1 MKLIQ
6 LILFS
11 LLIFSCKTDKILS
24 DLQLAKQQEK
34 SKSNI
39 QLNAVLGDKIPL
51 NDSYTISTIEIKG
64 NKMLVDVSFSGG
76 CMFHEFK
83 AIGLP
88 INNQALQPIRQIQ
101 LSHNSNRDN
110 CEKLISLTLEIDLKP
125 IALNQQVGSKT
136 IFILD
141 GWKDQITYIVE

>member
-1 MKLIQ
+1 MKIIQ
-6 LILFS
+6 LILLS
-11 LLIFSCKTDKILS
+11 VLVFSCKTDKILT
-24 DLQLAKQQEK
+24 DLQLAKEQEK

-39 QLNAVLGDKIPL
+39 QISAVLGDKIPL
-51 NDSYTISTIEIKG
+51 NDSYTISAIQIKG

-76 CMFHEFK
+76 CMAHEFK

-88 INNQALQPIRQIQ
+88 SNNQALQPIRQIQ

-110 CEKLISLTLEIDLKP
+110 CEKLISLTLEIDMKP
-125 IALNQQVGSKT
+125 IALNEQVGSKT

-141 GWKDQITYIVE
+141 GWKDQITYIVK

>member
-1 MKLIQ
+1 MKTFLI
-6 LILFS
+6 IFIS
-11 LLIFSCKTDKILS
+11 FFAFSCKTEKVLT
-24 DLQLAKQQEK
+24 DLQRAQQQEK

-39 QLNAVLGDKIPL
+39 QISAVLGDKIPL
-51 NDSYTISTIEIKG
+51 NDFYTISAIEIKA

-88 INNQALQPIRQIQ
+88 ISNQAIQPIRQIQ

-110 CEKLISLTLEIDLKP
+110 CEKLMSHTLEIDLKP
-125 IALNQQVGSKT
+125 ISLNQQVGSKT

>member
-1 MKLIQ
+1 MKY
-6 LILFS
+6 F
-11 LLIFSCKTDKILS
+11 LLLTIALLTISCKTEKALTEKKIEHPT
-24 DLQLAKQQEK
+24 AKG
-34 SKSNI
+34 NI
-39 QLNAVLGDKIPL
+39 QISAVLGDKIPL
-51 NDSYTISTIEIKG
+51 NDSYTISAIQIKG

-88 INNQALQPIRQIQ
+88 ISNQAIQPIRQIQ
-101 LSHNSNRDN
+101 LSHNSNRDY
-110 CEKLISLTLEIDLKP
+110 CEKLLSYTLEIDLKP

-136 IFILD
+136 LFILD

>member
-1 MKLIQ
+1 MKIIQ
-6 LILFS
+6 LILLS
-11 LLIFSCKTDKILS
+11 VLVFSCKTDKILT
-24 DLQLAKQQEK
+24 DLQLAKEQEK

-39 QLNAVLGDKIPL
+39 QISPILGDKIPL
-51 NDSYTISTIEIKG
+51 NDSYTISAIQIKG

-76 CMFHEFK
+76 CMLHEFK
-83 AIGLP
+83 AVGLP
-88 INNQALQPIRQIQ
+88 ISNQAIQPIRQIQ

-110 CEKLISLTLEIDLKP
+110 CEKLMSHTLEIDLKP

>member
-1 MKLIQ
+1 MKT
-6 LILFS
+6 F
-11 LLIFSCKTDKILS
+11 LLVIISFLAFSCKTEKVLT

-39 QLNAVLGDKIPL
+39 QISAVLGDKIPL
-51 NDSYTISTIEIKG
+51 NDFYTISAIEIKG

-88 INNQALQPIRQIQ
+88 ISNQAIQPIRQIQ
-101 LSHNSNRDN
+101 LSHNSNRDY
-110 CEKLISLTLEIDLKP
+110 CEKLLSYTLEIDLKP

>member
-1 MKLIQ
+1 MKTFFIIIISFLA
-6 LILFS
+6 
-11 LLIFSCKTDKILS
+11 FSCKTEKVLT
-24 DLQLAKQQEK
+24 DLQRAQQQEK

-39 QLNAVLGDKIPL
+39 QISAVLGDKIPL
-51 NDSYTISTIEIKG
+51 NDFYTISAIEIKA

-88 INNQALQPIRQIQ
+88 ISNQAIQPIRQIQ

-110 CEKLISLTLEIDLKP
+110 CEKLMSHTLEIDLKP